1 MNRRDIT
8 TLLHTNFDA
17 FADFI
22 TTLSDHRFTVSP
34 EGKWSAGQQLDHLLR
49 ATKPVNKAL
58 NLPKLALRIYGRPK
72 ATSRPY
78 EALVADYRQLL
89 SNGAPAVRECIPGI
103 VEAPQRAALLKQF
116 QLQKDKLI
124 AKVNSWDEATL
135 DQYQLPHPL
144 LGKIT
149 VREMLYFT
157 AYHTAHHLHD
167 LQTREQLRKNP
178 WNSAL
183 EEMIF

>member
-1 MNRRDIT
+1 MNRKEIG
-8 TLLHTNFDA
+8 TLLNTNFNA

-22 TTLSDHRFTVSP
+22 DSLSDHRFTVSP
-34 EGKWSAGQQLDHLLR
+34 EGKWSAGQQLDHLVR
-49 ATKPVNKAL
+49 STRPVNKAL
-58 NLPKLALRIYGRPK
+58 ALPKFALRFYGRSK
-72 ATSRPY
+72 TASRSY
-78 EALVADYRQLL
+78 EALVSDYRKVLAQGGE
-89 SNGAPAVRECIPGI
+89 SVRAYIPG
-103 VEAPQRAALLKQF
+103 VVHLPQRETLLKQF
-116 QLQKDKLI
+116 QQQKDRLI
-124 AKVNSWDEATL
+124 SLAEQHDEADL
-135 DQYQLPHPL
+135 DNYQLPHPL

-183 EEMIF
+183 EQVIF